1 MADTP
6 VELRHLRFPR
16 GLFGYRRRA
25 VDGELERIADS
36 FEEVWRE
43 RADLAD
49 QVDDLQSDLKRHREL
64 EEVLRRTLVSAE
76 RSVDAM
82 REAARLEADRIVQDA
97 EARARQI
104 VGEAH
109 SARLRLHQD
118 FLRLR
123 ESEQEFRA
131 RFRSVVTSTSRIVEA
146 YEAELGEPEP
156 AEATQTN

>member
-1 MADTP
+1 
-6 VELRHLRFPR
+6 
-16 GLFGYRRRA
+16 
-25 VDGELERIADS
+25 
-36 FEEVWRE
+36 
-43 RADLAD
+43 
-49 QVDDLQSDLKRHREL
+49 
-64 EEVLRRTLVSAE
+64 
-76 RSVDAM
+76 
-82 REAARLEADRIVQDA
+82 
-97 EARARQI
+97 

-156 AEATQTN
+156 AAATQTN

>member
-1 MADTP
+1 MAETP
-6 VELRHLRFPR
+6 VELRHLRFRR
-16 GLFGYRRRA
+16 GFFGYRRRV
-25 VDGELERIADS
+25 VDGELERAADT

-49 QVDDLQSDLKRHREL
+49 QVDALESDLKRHREL

-82 REAARLEADRIVQDA
+82 RESARREADRIVHDA

-104 VGEAH
+104 IGEAH
-109 SARLRLHQD
+109 SERLRLHQD

-131 RFRSVVTSTSRIVEA
+131 RFHSVVSSTSRIVEA

-156 AEATQTN
+156 ATTPTE

>member
-1 MADTP
+1 MAETP
-6 VELRHLRFPR
+6 VELRHLRFRR
-16 GLFGYRRRA
+16 GFFGYRRRA
-25 VDGELERIADS
+25 VDGELERVADT

-49 QVDDLQSDLKRHREL
+49 QVDALESDLKRHREL

-82 REAARLEADRIVQDA
+82 RESARREADRIVHDA

-109 SARLRLHQD
+109 SERLRLHQD

-131 RFRSVVTSTSRIVEA
+131 RFHSVVSSTSRIVEA

-156 AEATQTN
+156 ANDAG

>member
-1 MADTP
+1 MAETP
-6 VELRHLRFPR
+6 VELRHLRFRR
-16 GLFGYRRRA
+16 GLFGYRRHT
-25 VDGELERIADS
+25 VDGELERIADT

-49 QVDDLQSDLKRHREL
+49 QVEDLESDLKRHREL
-64 EEVLRRTLVSAE
+64 EDVLRRTLVSAE

-82 REAARLEADRIVQDA
+82 REAARREADRIVHDA

-104 VGEAH
+104 VGQAH
-109 SARLRLHQD
+109 SERLRLHQD
-118 FLRLR
+118 YLRLR

-146 YEAELGEPEP
+146 YEADMGEPAA
-156 AEATQTN
+156 AEAEAN